1 MQWWCDFQN
10 QRFLCPAMWRKERG
24 RHSPTFVFAHRA
36 ALSHWHAT
44 SLQLETPADTQ
55 LSQHLRA
62 ERKPFFECQR
72 LMLDH
77 GSLFLG
83 FRALTFRRFCY
94 SGFEEYW
101 LFDRSFFL
109 ATENFFHENSH
120 VAFFFGW
127 ARNGNT
133 ISSSA
138 TTRPALERPHLI
150 SARLSGRGYRQTQ
163 NRFLKVIF
171 DTPHLGG

>member
-1 MQWWCDFQN
+1 
-10 QRFLCPAMWRKERG
+10 MWRKERG

-83 FRALTFRRFCY
+83 FRERSRFVVFAILGLRCTDC
-94 SGFEEYW
+94 STAV
-101 LFDRSFFL
+101 FFL

-120 VAFFFGW
+120 VAFFWLGTEREHNFEFCHDEAG
-127 ARNGNT
+127 ARET
-133 ISSSA
+133 PP
-138 TTRPALERPHLI
+138 TL
-150 SARLSGRGYRQTQ
+150 
-163 NRFLKVIF
+163 FLRNFQDGCMDK
-171 DTPHLGG
+171 